1 MPIDSMDQAN
11 REIVLVTRNV
21 PATFADLSTAG
32 AATFAVATAASAL
45 PEEEN
50 REAMDQ

>member
-11 REIVLVTRNV
+11 REIVLTRNV